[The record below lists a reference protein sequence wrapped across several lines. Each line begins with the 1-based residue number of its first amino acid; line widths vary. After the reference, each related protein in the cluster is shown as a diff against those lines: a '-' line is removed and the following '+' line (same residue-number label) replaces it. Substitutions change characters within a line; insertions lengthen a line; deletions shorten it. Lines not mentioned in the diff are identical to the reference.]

1 MEPPVRRTAQSSFSD
16 HLGIEEGEVSLERA
30 VSTLRITEELANR
43 NGVLH
48 GGALMS
54 LIDHCAGTLAFAVCP
69 PDMTNVT
76 LEAKTNFFRAARV
89 GDTVTAVATALHSGR
104 TTLVVQVGTTRG
116 DGKEVSAT
124 TQTQLLLEWGD
135 GGGGRQPGR
144 RGSPPG
150 RPRALL
156 SP

>member
-1 MEPPVRRTAQSSFSD
+1 MTR
-16 HLGIEEGEVSLERA
+16 EGA
-30 VSTLRITEELANR
+30 VTTMRITPALANR

-54 LIDHCAGTLAFAVCP
+54 LVDHCAGTLAFALCP

-89 GDTVTAVATALHSGR
+89 DDTVTAVASVLHLGR
-104 TTLVVQVGTTRG
+104 TTLVVQVVTTRG

-124 TQTQLLLEWGD
+124 TQTQLFLEWTG
-135 GGGGRQPGR
+135 
-144 RGSPPG
+144 
-150 RPRALL
+150 
-156 SP
+156 